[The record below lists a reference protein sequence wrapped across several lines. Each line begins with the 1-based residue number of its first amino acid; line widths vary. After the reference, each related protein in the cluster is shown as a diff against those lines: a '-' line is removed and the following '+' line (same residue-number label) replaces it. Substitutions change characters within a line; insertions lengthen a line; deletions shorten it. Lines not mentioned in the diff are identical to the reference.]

1 MNNPGLDKLL
11 MGNVICPQIR
21 GSENMENFK
30 KGLYY
35 FFGRVYVPKSI
46 ENCNEDILL
55 HISDTPYNFFPGL
68 RRLIKE
74 IKPKYIIHTG
84 DMVDNIKLELYP
96 GRRAEYKKKVKVL
109 IDILENSLASKIY
122 LVLGNHDD
130 TSIVTSF
137 AKRSTVVEKSK
148 VIELDGTK
156 YKISHF
162 SEEIIKAPEMY
173 NLFGHDLSLSSKVED
188 DRVYLNGISGINI
201 ITLKNKNVFVLSYP
215 YGTNED
221 RLCKS
226 NLGL

>member
-1 MNNPGLDKLL
+1 
-11 MGNVICPQIR
+11 MGKAICPQIR

-35 FFGRVYVPKSI
+35 FFGRVYVPKII

-55 HISDTPYNFFPGL
+55 HISDTPYNFYPGL
-68 RRLIKE
+68 RRLIKD
-74 IKPKYIIHTG
+74 IKPKYIVHTG

-96 GRRAEYKKKVKVL
+96 SRMEEYKKKVRVL

-130 TSIVTSF
+130 ASLVTSLS
-137 AKRSTVVEKSK
+137 KRSTIVEKSK

-156 YKISHF
+156 YRISHY
-162 SEEIIKAPEMY
+162 SEDIIKAPEMY
-173 NLFGHDLSLSSKVED
+173 NLFGHDLSLRTKNEY

-201 ITLKNKNVFVLSYP
+201 ITLKNKNVFILSYP

-221 RLCKS
+221 RMCKS
-226 NLGL
+226 NFGL